1 LLLNTLIQLSNN
13 PEVLLEAGTDVANTL
28 TQLNTMSEDKTAAMS
43 RNLLIA
49 AGLMSYDEPIKL
61 DDVLK
66 TMPVYN
72 PAINGKESAKLIVY
86 PNPANDF
93 ITIAWNTPENSNLL
107 LTLTDANG
115 RTVHQQ
121 PLNGQNNETILNVS
135 GFVNGTYRLSLSEG
149 KKNIATATVVIR
161 K

>member
-1 LLLNTLIQLSNN
+1 
-13 PEVLLEAGTDVANTL
+13 
-28 TQLNTMSEDKTAAMS
+28 
-43 RNLLIA
+43 
-49 AGLMSYDEPIKL
+49 MSYDEPIKL

-72 PAINGKESAKLIVY
+72 PTVKAKESAKLRVY

-93 ITIAWNTPENSNLL
+93 ITIAWNTPDHSNLL

-121 PLNGQNNETILNVS
+121 RLNGQNNEAILNIS
-135 GFVNGTYRLSLSEG
+135 GFVNGSYRLSLSEG
-149 KKNIATATVVIR
+149 KKTIASETVVIQ

>member
-1 LLLNTLIQLSNN
+1 
-13 PEVLLEAGTDVANTL
+13 
-28 TQLNTMSEDKTAAMS
+28 MSEDKPAAMS

-72 PAINGKESAKLIVY
+72 PTVKAKESAKLRVY

-93 ITIAWNTPENSNLL
+93 ITIAWNTPDHSNLL

-121 PLNGQNNETILNVS
+121 RLNGQNNEAILNIS
-135 GFVNGTYRLSLSEG
+135 GFVNGSYRLSLSEG
-149 KKNIATATVVIR
+149 KKTIASETVVIQ